1 MLVNVHCLCHPR
13 RNGEKAS
20 APGAPLLAVHGC
32 ALVDLTGRG
41 GEDVGDRAAN
51 QAATARQAEAPIR
64 WLHERP
70 DSRFSSAVG
79 TRQAS
84 HSAAAP
90 TAGRSYTY
98 AGTLVLPCPKG
109 RQALAQWHCAAQVN
123 NCVRKK
129 GALRQ
134 EGERERK
141 RKKAVP
147 IRWRQSAFSG
157 VETWSGGGRHSTG
170 RCSCTTRDKS
180 A

>member
-1 MLVNVHCLCHPR
+1 MNVHCLCHPR

-79 TRQAS
+79 TRQA
-84 HSAAAP
+84 
-90 TAGRSYTY
+90 
-98 AGTLVLPCPKG
+98 TLGSSTNGGAIVSPFV
-109 RQALAQWHCAAQVN
+109 RLAV
-123 NCVRKK
+123 
-129 GALRQ
+129 
-134 EGERERK
+134 
-141 RKKAVP
+141 
-147 IRWRQSAFSG
+147 SS
-157 VETWSGGGRHSTG
+157 
-170 RCSCTTRDKS
+170 
-180 A
+180 